1 VPWLSPGLDPLS
13 LNPLSGIDK
22 RPVAGPTRANDSRPS
37 RAALAVI
44 AVVRGPVRARVGLA
58 ALAFVV
64 VYIVAVG
71 TAPGRHIDVLLLRV
85 DFGSGPLYRAAAQL
99 LEAITWLSVGASGI
113 AIALWALRRDGAGR
127 AGRILVG
134 LAGTYASSLAISL
147 VLERVDPLGGEA
159 QRHAAGFYPSGHAAM
174 VAALAL
180 AAVATAPATMRRFVA
195 VVAAAAVG
203 TVGVVIVVLHSHY
216 PSDVVGGWLL
226 AVAWMAAA
234 LESFRGGVE
243 HQPRRSC
250 ERLY

>member
-1 VPWLSPGLDPLS
+1 V
-13 LNPLSGIDK
+13 
-22 RPVAGPTRANDSRPS
+22 
-37 RAALAVI
+37 
-44 AVVRGPVRARVGLA
+44 AVVA
-58 ALAFVV
+58 

-85 DFGSGPLYRAAAQL
+85 DFGAGPAYRAAAHL
-99 LEAITWLSVGASGI
+99 LDAITWLSVGASGL

-147 VLERVDPLGGEA
+147 ALERVDPLGGEA
-159 QRHAAGFYPSGHAAM
+159 HRHAAGYYPSGHAAM

-180 AAVATAPATMRRFVA
+180 ATVATAPATMRRFVA
-195 VVAAAAVG
+195 VLAAGAVG

-226 AVAWMAAA
+226 AVAWMAGA
-234 LESFRGGVE
+234 LESSSGGVE
-243 HQPRRSC
+243 HQPRRTC

>member
-1 VPWLSPGLDPLS
+1 
-13 LNPLSGIDK
+13 
-22 RPVAGPTRANDSRPS
+22 
-37 RAALAVI
+37 
-44 AVVRGPVRARVGLA
+44 VRARVGLA
-58 ALAFVV
+58 AVAVV
-64 VYIVAVG
+64 AVYVVAVG

-85 DFGSGPLYRAAAQL
+85 DFGSGSAYRAAAQL
-99 LEAITWLSVGASGI
+99 LGAITWLSVGASGL
-113 AIALWALRRDGAGR
+113 AIALWALRRDGASR

-147 VLERVDPLGGEA
+147 ALARVDPLGGEA
-159 QRHAAGFYPSGHAAM
+159 RRHAAGFYPSGHAAM

-195 VVAAAAVG
+195 VLAAAAVG

-234 LESFRGGVE
+234 LESFGGGVE
-243 HQPRRSC
+243 HQPRRTC

>member
-1 VPWLSPGLDPLS
+1 V
-13 LNPLSGIDK
+13 
-22 RPVAGPTRANDSRPS
+22 
-37 RAALAVI
+37 
-44 AVVRGPVRARVGLA
+44 AVVA
-58 ALAFVV
+58 

-85 DFGSGPLYRAAAQL
+85 DFGSGPLYKAAGHL
-99 LEAITWLSVGASGI
+99 LDAITWLSVGVSGL

-147 VLERVDPLGGEA
+147 ALERVDPLGGEA
-159 QRHAAGFYPSGHAAM
+159 YRHAAGYYPSGHAAM

-180 AAVATAPATMRRFVA
+180 ATVATAPATMRRFVA
-195 VVAAAAVG
+195 VLAAGAVG

-226 AVAWMAAA
+226 AVAWMAGA
-234 LESFRGGVE
+234 LGSSRGGVE
-243 HQPRRSC
+243 HQPRRTR